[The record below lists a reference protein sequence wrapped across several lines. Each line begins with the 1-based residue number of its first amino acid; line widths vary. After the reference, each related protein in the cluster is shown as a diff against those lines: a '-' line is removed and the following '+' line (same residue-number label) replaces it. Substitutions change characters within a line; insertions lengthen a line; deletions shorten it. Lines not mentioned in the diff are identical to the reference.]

1 MPSMAESWRSL
12 ADRDA
17 LRARAEVY
25 RHIREF
31 FFTRDVLEVDT
42 PILSAAGNSDPNI
55 ESFQLEFTGPAQGGS
70 SRRWLRTSPE
80 YPLKRLLACGI
91 GDCYELGKVFRNGEY
106 GKRHN
111 PEFSMLEWYRVG
123 WDHLRLIDECVE
135 LLTGLFALYGRQ
147 LEVERISYR

>member
-1 MPSMAESWRSL
+1 MAESWRSL

-70 SRRWLRTSPE
+70 SRRWLRTWRS
-80 YPLKRLLACGI
+80 AW
-91 GDCYELGKVFRNGEY
+91 
-106 GKRHN
+106 H
-111 PEFSMLEWYRVG
+111 
-123 WDHLRLIDECVE
+123 
-135 LLTGLFALYGRQ
+135 
-147 LEVERISYR
+147 